1 MRRARKRIHKEPI
14 SWHAM
19 QLLELLYGHKNEFVP
34 VPDGANRAMVASLVK
49 REWIEIKREG
59 AISYVRMTGRGLVA
73 YRTAEIKPSSIPE
86 KARVQ

>member
-1 MRRARKRIHKEPI
+1 
-14 SWHAM
+14 M
-19 QLLELLYGHKNEFVP
+19 QLLGLLYDHKNEFVA

-73 YRTAEIKPSSIPE
+73 YRTADQAVIDSRTSEGLRRAESALSQR
-86 KARVQ
+86 RVAK